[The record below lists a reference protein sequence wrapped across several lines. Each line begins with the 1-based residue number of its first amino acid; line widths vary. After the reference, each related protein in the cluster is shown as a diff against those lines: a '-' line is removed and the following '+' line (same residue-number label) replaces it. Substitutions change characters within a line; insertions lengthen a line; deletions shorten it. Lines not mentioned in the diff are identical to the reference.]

1 MLMLWHRWPLS
12 KFADVIVGAFG
23 PHFFDRYFMSNSETT
38 VTKESAA
45 AGLTPLTGTPVIELR
60 NVSKTFGEVRSL
72 SDVNFAV
79 YPGEIVGLLGDN
91 GAGKSTLVKT
101 VMGYHRPDSGG
112 EIHFR
117 GQRIDDW
124 SVARARGLG
133 IETVYQERALC
144 EKQPIWRNMFMG
156 REPRTKWGLLDV
168 KKMRSESSRLMS
180 EHMGFTSAA
189 VHPDNVVTTMSGGE
203 KQGVAITRALYFDA
217 ELVILDEPT
226 MGLSLTETKKTLDF
240 VGNIKKAGKSAIFID
255 HNIFHVYPVV
265 DRLYVLDRG
274 KVAGVY
280 DKSQISMDELIDQL
294 YRVARTG
301 SLQ

>member
-1 MLMLWHRWPLS
+1 MT
-12 KFADVIVGAFG
+12 D
-23 PHFFDRYFMSNSETT
+23 DTQ
-38 VTKESAA
+38 
-45 AGLTPLTGTPVIELR
+45 AGRPPVIELR
-60 NVSKTFGEVRSL
+60 KVSKTFGEVRSL
-72 SDVNFAV
+72 ADVDFAV

-101 VMGYHRPDSGG
+101 VMGYHRPDPGG
-112 EIHFR
+112 EIYF
-117 GQRIDDW
+117 GGERIDDW

-156 REPRTKWGLLDV
+156 REPTNRWGLLDV
-168 KKMRSESSRLMS
+168 KRMRSEAARLMN

-189 VHPDNVVTTMSGGE
+189 VHPENVVATMSGGE

-217 ELVILDEPT
+217 RLVILDEPT
-226 MGLSLTETKKTLDF
+226 MGLSLTETRKTLDF
-240 VGNIKKAGKSAIFID
+240 VGGIKKAGKSAIFID

-274 KVAGVY
+274 RVAGVY
-280 DKSQISMDELIDQL
+280 NRSDITMDELIERL
-294 YRVARTG
+294 YRVARSG
-301 SLQ
+301 SMH

>member
-1 MLMLWHRWPLS
+1 MAEAARQIQPQ
-12 KFADVIVGAFG
+12 AA
-23 PHFFDRYFMSNSETT
+23 PET
-38 VTKESAA
+38 V
-45 AGLTPLTGTPVIELR
+45 PVIELR

-72 SDVNFAV
+72 TGVNFKV
-79 YPGEIVGLLGDN
+79 MPSEIVGLLGDN

-101 VMGYHRPDSGG
+101 VMGFHKPDAGG
-112 EIHFR
+112 EIYFK
-117 GQRIDDW
+117 GSRIDDW

-168 KKMRSESSRLMS
+168 KMMKSESARLMS

-189 VHPDNVVTTMSGGE
+189 VHPDNIVTTMSGGE

-240 VGNIKKAGKSAIFID
+240 VNGIKRAGRSAIFID

-274 KVAGVY
+274 RVAGVY
-280 DKSQISMDELIDQL
+280 DKADISMDDLIERL
-294 YRVARTG
+294 YRVARSG
-301 SLQ
+301 SLE